1 MKISTYNKRRKRLN
15 KYKALLL
22 MYIDNADKLI
32 KSNDPI
38 LTIAPNFKM
47 YFNYLQYLWKS
58 KKYKQFYRLIYVED
72 L

>member
-15 KYKALLL
+15 EYKTLLL
-22 MYIDNADKLI
+22 MYINNANKLI

-38 LTIAPNFKM
+38 LITAPNFKM
-47 YFNYLQYLWKS
+47 YSKYLQYLWKS
-58 KKYKQFYRLIYVED
+58 KKYKQFYHLIYRKD